1 MNKETIGKNRAGS
14 LQESTTP
21 PGHAARKNTRDQ
33 SETQTLLLYSCYST
47 KNGALKVWMK
57 WNSELALHFIG
68 RSEATPTLPAAA
80 TTAKQSSSSWQGLL
94 SGLVAR
100 VWGGRPG
107 QRAVP
112 QLALNYEEFIYVTR
126 LGWNDTEEKSHQVGS
141 CQLLSSAVTMWGL
154 AGGVLHLLLSSN
166 FTSVVNCN
174 RVSVRVVTA
183 SLFLWSRS
191 F

>member
-68 RSEATPTLPAAA
+68 RLPLPCPRRLPLPNNLPLRGN
-80 TTAKQSSSSWQGLL
+80 GLL

-100 VWGGRPG
+100 VWGGQPG